1 MPLSTRQRMFEPL
14 DQSELISI
22 VQLKVAEK
30 ERSEKDLAE
39 VVVQRFALHNE
50 ILEQL
55 NLQGMPAEAGA

>member
-14 DQSELISI
+14 DESELVSI